1 MAGFALLNATPYVS
15 GYDFTGDSNKLTL
28 ASSLADLDTTTFAN
42 SGWRSRTG
50 GLKDATLHL
59 EGFWSGPQDAE
70 SFPALGTVDQAMT
83 VSPTGVAT
91 SVAYMGQVA
100 KLQYA
105 TFDAVGMLMPFSL
118 DASGSNNAGLV
129 RGQLAAAKQTVSATG
144 ALTPTTGVQ
153 LGAVGS
159 TQFLYATFHVFGTPG
174 TTITAVVESAT
185 SNAFSSP
192 TTRMTIGPITVAGG
206 TWGTRVAGS
215 ISDTW
220 YRVRISAITGTFS
233 VAAAIGVQ

>member
-1 MAGFALLNATPYVS
+1 
-15 GYDFTGDSNKLTL
+15 
-28 ASSLADLDTTTFAN
+28 
-42 SGWRSRTG
+42 

-105 TFDAVGMLMPFSL
+105 TFDQVGALMPFAL
-118 DASGSNNAGLV
+118 DASGSNMAGLV

-144 ALTPTTGVQ
+144 ALTPTTGVN
-153 LGAVGS
+153 LGADGS
-159 TQFLYATFHVFGTPG
+159 TQFLYATFHVFSAG

-192 TTRMTIGPITVAGG
+192 TTRMTIGPVTVAGG

-220 YRVRISAITGTFS
+220 YRVRVSAITGTFS

>member
-1 MAGFALLNATPYVS
+1 MAPLVLVNATPYVA

-28 ASSLADLDTTTFAN
+28 GATLADLDTTTFAN
-42 SGWRSRTG
+42 TGWKARTG
-50 GLKDATLHL
+50 GLKDSSLHL

-105 TFDAVGMLMPFSL
+105 TFDAVGALMPFTL
-118 DASGSNNAGLV
+118 DASGSNMAGLV

-159 TQFLYATFHVFGTPG
+159 TQFLYATFHVFSAG

-185 SNAFSSP
+185 SSAFSSP
-192 TTRMTIGPITVAGG
+192 TTRMTIGPVTVAGG
-206 TWGTRVAGS
+206 TWGTRVAGA
-215 ISDTW
+215 ITDTW